1 MSDKNF
7 KNLIFDSFEKYLQIS
22 LSDEKLEMFSDY
34 ASLLKETNKVMN
46 LTSIVDDEE
55 IAIKHFVD
63 SCFLIKTSPFN
74 KNDNIYHKTDKS
86 AIDVGTGAGFPGIPM
101 AILCENMS
109 FVLTDSLNK
118 RLRFLDDVI
127 NKLSIKNVKTIHAR
141 AEDLGHDNNYRE
153 KFDFAFARGVSK
165 LSVLFEY
172 LSPFVKVGGNILAHK
187 LSNIDNEISESENAI
202 DKLCIKY
209 ENKYEYYLI
218 DGEPKRAI
226 FDFKKIKNLNKV
238 YPRKAGVPVKNP
250 L

>member
-46 LTSIVDDEE
+46 LTSIVDDEG

-63 SCFLIKTSPFN
+63 SCFLIKCSPFN
-74 KNDNIYHKTDKS
+74 KNDNIYQKTDKS

-127 NKLSIKNVKTIHAR
+127 NKLSLKNVKTIHAR
-141 AEDLGHDNNYRE
+141 AEDFGHDNNYRE

-172 LSPFVKVGGNILAHK
+172 LSPFVKVGGNILVHK
-187 LSNIDNEISESENAI
+187 LSNIDDEISESENAI

-209 ENKYEYYLI
+209 ENKYEYDLI